1 MKVAVLILRRQLET
15 VLIRLTNLRQ
25 TVRSCFPSLFIS
37 ARFTR
42 IYTCLQLLKVAQN
55 WRKEVETKISGQHL
69 GIELAIS
76 LTVGHALPTVL
87 ILALSLSNLL
97 SNTWSAASEQ
107 DGLVWVLAQVSRNLG
122 SRAQYTVPSALFSKP
137 FYQLRRQRRLAN
149 AEEEIKFYLQ

>member
-15 VLIRLTNLRQ
+15 VLIRLTKLRP

-42 IYTCLQLLKVAQN
+42 IYTCLQLKVAQN
-55 WRKEVETKISGQHL
+55 WRKEVETKISGQQV

-87 ILALSLSNLL
+87 ILALSLSNLV

-122 SRAQYTVPSALFSKP
+122 SRAQYTVPGSALFSKP